1 MGLSLR
7 ASAALSV
14 LGVAA
19 GAAMGLLS
27 LSLALGKGKRGAK
40 KSGMGRR
47 ILAISLPIAATSL
60 LLNLSA
66 LVDAFAMRPCLS
78 EILGDGGLAK
88 QIYSDY
94 STGALTLFHL
104 PAVVVSPIVVSLVP
118 RVSHHLAAKNRED
131 AARALGLA
139 LRLSA
144 LVGLGAAAVLATL
157 GAPLL
162 GFLFASDPTMAQTAG
177 PLLVLL
183 APAVYPLALFTVASG
198 TLSCLRLQTRALPAL
213 LLGLGLKVAVSLSL
227 APLLGAAAFPLG
239 TLSFYAVGAVSGLV
253 LLRRMGALPSL
264 GALLFRPLGA
274 ALVAAG
280 VMAGSFRGLS
290 LPLGSLALFPA
301 LALGGMAFFAAA
313 MLFGCVGREEW
324 AMLPLPRRPS
334 PSSLQ

>member
-1 MGLSLR
+1 
-7 ASAALSV
+7 
-14 LGVAA
+14 
-19 GAAMGLLS
+19 MGLLS
-27 LSLALGKGKRGAK
+27 LALPLRGRKSPSLGRGCA
-40 KSGMGRR
+40 RR

-66 LVDAFAMRPCLS
+66 LVDAFALRPVLS
-78 EILGDGGLAK
+78 RLLEDGALGK
-88 QIYSDY
+88 RIYSDY
-94 STGALTLFHL
+94 STGALPLFHL
-104 PAVVVSPIVVSLVP
+104 PAVVISPIVVSLVP
-118 RVSHHLAAKNRED
+118 RVSRHLAAQREED
-131 AARALGLA
+131 AARALGAA
-139 LRLSA
+139 LRLAS
-144 LVGLGAAAVLATL
+144 LVGMGAAAVLGVL
-157 GAPLL
+157 GEPLL
-162 GFLFASDPTMAQTAG
+162 GFLFSSDPTMEAVAG
-177 PLLVLL
+177 PLLRLL
-183 APAVYPLALFTVASG
+183 SPAVYPLALFTVASG

-253 LLRRMGALPSL
+253 LLRRMGALPSM

-290 LPLGSLALFPA
+290 VPLGSLALFPA